1 MRPQDLYPCPPQ
13 LLLMP
18 LTDLVLPLLT
28 GVVAGMAFA
37 ALDLP
42 IPAPPKLAGILGIA
56 GIYTGF
62 QIVSHSDAIIAAVR
76 SVIG

>member
-1 MRPQDLYPCPPQ
+1 
-13 LLLMP
+13 MP

-56 GIYTGF
+56 GIYAGF
-62 QIVSHSDAIIAAVR
+62 QVVNYSDVIVATLRGVT
-76 SVIG
+76 G